1 MKYYKITSTFGRIEE
16 TKLYYKIA
24 KDNGFNVRNL
34 ILENYGS
41 KFEIEIN
48 SLEDVIK
55 LSKLVKEDIIIIT
68 NDINNYGETSLEIY
82 DDYGE

>member
-1 MKYYKITSTFGRIEE
+1 MKYYKIESSFRRIEE

-41 KFEIEIN
+41 KFEIELN

-55 LSKLVKEDIIIIT
+55 LSKLVKADIIIIT
-68 NDINNYGETSLEIY
+68 NYEETSLEIY
-82 DDYGE
+82 DDYRE